1 MDADRY
7 REPPHLDR
15 IRSWPDDDHLGLMD
29 YVESLWRSG
38 EWGWKAQR
46 NPFTGRVV
54 SRTYQVSTGG
64 SAGNEAIVDAL
75 EANRSFWEQCMV
87 SYHHRGLYEFKV
99 TINASGLE
107 ERKTSAEKS
116 KNPT

>member
-1 MDADRY
+1 MGAYRDREE
-7 REPPHLDR
+7 RHLDR

-38 EWGWKAQR
+38 EWGWKTQR

-54 SRTYQVSTGG
+54 ARTYLVSTGG
-64 SAGNEAIVDAL
+64 SAGNEAIVNAL
-75 EANRSFWEQCMV
+75 EANRPFWEHCMI

-99 TINASGLE
+99 TITASRL
-107 ERKTSAEKS
+107 
-116 KNPT
+116 

>member
-1 MDADRY
+1 MGADRH
-7 REPPHLDR
+7 RETHHLGR
-15 IRSWPDDDHLGLMD
+15 IRSWPDNDHLGLME

-38 EWGWKAQR
+38 EWGWTQQR

-64 SAGNEAIVDAL
+64 SAENEAIVSAL

-87 SYHHRGLYEFKV
+87 SYHFGGLYEFKV
-99 TINASGLE
+99 TIAASRL
-107 ERKTSAEKS
+107 
-116 KNPT
+116 